1 MVDRILSTN
10 AMIKVQLINCVIT
23 NQISIE
29 QLVFWHSYSNSQ
41 PCNNDPILIQIT
53 IAIIL

>member
-10 AMIKVQLINCVIT
+10 AMIKVQLFNCVIT

-29 QLVFWHSYSNSQ
+29 PLVFCHSYSNSR
-41 PCNNDPILIQIT
+41 PCNNDSILIQIM

>member
-10 AMIKVQLINCVIT
+10 AMIKVQLFNCVIT

-29 QLVFWHSYSNSQ
+29 LLVFWHPYSNSQ
-41 PCNNDPILIQIT
+41 PCNNDTILIQIM